1 MRDGTADPNAGAGVM
16 EVGSRLR
23 AARRAVAIM
32 FLCNSL
38 AMWSWIARI
47 PAVKEDLGLS
57 ERALGLALLGTAL
70 GAVVAMTA
78 SGRFVDRIGS
88 APTTRRA
95 GIALCFALPLPAVAT
110 NAVSLF
116 FALVVLGACQGLM
129 DVAMNANGVAV
140 ERRYA
145 RPILTSFHGV
155 WSVGALSA
163 AGVAALVAAAGV
175 APTAHLIGAGV
186 VVLIIVL
193 VASRGLLPE
202 PPHRTESGKLAR
214 ARPNRTVLGLGAI
227 AFCVLLSEGAVA
239 DWAGVFLKETVET
252 GAGVAASGYVVF
264 QFFMA
269 AGRLTGDWTGVRFGR
284 VAIVRAGGL
293 LAAVGMAI
301 ALVPRTLPTT
311 FLGLALLGLAL
322 AGIVPIA
329 FGAAGNIPG
338 IPAGT
343 GVSMVA
349 TSGYFGFL
357 IGPPVIGVMAH
368 ATSLALALGL
378 VVLLGLATALLAPI
392 VRVADRSTPHPP
404 DPARS

>member
-1 MRDGTADPNAGAGVM
+1 
-16 EVGSRLR
+16 
-23 AARRAVAIM
+23 
-32 FLCNSL
+32 
-38 AMWSWIARI
+38 
-47 PAVKEDLGLS
+47 
-57 ERALGLALLGTAL
+57 
-70 GAVVAMTA
+70 
-78 SGRFVDRIGS
+78 
-88 APTTRRA
+88 
-95 GIALCFALPLPAVAT
+95 
-110 NAVSLF
+110 
-116 FALVVLGACQGLM
+116 
-129 DVAMNANGVAV
+129 
-140 ERRYA
+140 
-145 RPILTSFHGV
+145 
-155 WSVGALSA
+155 
-163 AGVAALVAAAGV
+163 
-175 APTAHLIGAGV
+175 
-186 VVLIIVL
+186 
-193 VASRGLLPE
+193 
-202 PPHRTESGKLAR
+202 
-214 ARPNRTVLGLGAI
+214 VLGLGAI

>member
-1 MRDGTADPNAGAGVM
+1 MRDGAVDPNAGAGVM

-47 PAVKEDLGLS
+47 PAVKEQLGLS

-78 SGRFVDRIGS
+78 SGRFVDRVGS
-88 APTTRRA
+88 APITRWSA
-95 GIALCFALPLPAVAT
+95 IALCLALPLPAFAT
-110 NAVSLF
+110 SPVTLF
-116 FALVVLGACQGLM
+116 FALVAVGACQGLM
-129 DVAMNANGVAV
+129 DVAMNANAVAV

-175 APTAHLIGAGV
+175 APKAHLIGAGL
-186 VVLIIVL
+186 VVLVIVL
-193 VASRGLLPE
+193 VASRDLLSE
-202 PPHRTESGKLAR
+202 PPHHAEGGKPAR
-214 ARPNRTVLGLGAI
+214 VRPNRTVLGLGAI

-239 DWAGVFLKETVET
+239 DWAGVFLKETVKT

-269 AGRLTGDWTGVRFGR
+269 AGRLAGDWTGVRFGR

-293 LAAVGMAI
+293 LAALGMAI

-338 IPAGT
+338 IPAGA

-357 IGPPVIGVMAH
+357 IGPPAIGVTAD
-368 ATSLALALGL
+368 ATSLAFALGV
-378 VVLLGLATALLAPI
+378 VVLLGLATAALAPI
-392 VRVADRSTPHPP
+392 VAIADRATPPP
-404 DPARS
+404 TETTFS